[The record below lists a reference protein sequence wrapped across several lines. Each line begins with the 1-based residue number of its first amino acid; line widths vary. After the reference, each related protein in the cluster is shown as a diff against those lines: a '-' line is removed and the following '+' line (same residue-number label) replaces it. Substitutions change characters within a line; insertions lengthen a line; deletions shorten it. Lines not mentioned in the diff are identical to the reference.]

1 MGTLCA
7 FCAHVHMP
15 LTFEEEID
23 GLKRAVGAK
32 TDMELAERL
41 GVQRF
46 AVSKWRQRATLPAKY
61 KVLLLRPT
69 DVDYRHAMEFALR
82 IHIFGKVEP
91 SYWLRAA
98 LAVMPAVAFDAT
110 DESPAARGRRLEGI
124 ILRVMNFAINAT
136 NTTLRQDYIRDDAE
150 CQRVIDHL
158 LENRAAG
165 IDSVVKG
172 LPYTGP
178 DEP

>member
-1 MGTLCA
+1 MGTLWA

-15 LTFEEEID
+15 LRFDEEID
-23 GLKRAVGAK
+23 ALKRAVGAK

-69 DVDYRHAMEFALR
+69 DVDYRRAMDVALR
-82 IHIFGKVEP
+82 IHVFGKVEP
-91 SYWLRAA
+91 SYWLRVA
-98 LAVMPAVAFDAT
+98 LAVIPTGAFAAT
-110 DESPAARGRRLEGI
+110 DESPFERGTRLENLM
-124 ILRVMNFAINAT
+124 LRVMNLAINAT
-136 NTTLRQDYIRDDAE
+136 NTTLRQDYIRDEAD
-150 CQRVIDHL
+150 CQRVIDDL
-158 LENRAAG
+158 LETQASG
-165 IDSVVKG
+165 IDRLIKG